1 MVYDTFMTLAIIIE
15 VILLG
20 IALSMDAFAVSV
32 TDGLIYTDLNKKKI
46 FAITGTF
53 AIMQA
58 LMPLIGYWLVE
69 LVVHFIGE
77 NKGTEVANVISL
89 VMAWT
94 AFSLLLIIGGKMII
108 ESIIDMKRKI
118 IKHHKTFSYKEVFIM
133 GIATSIDALA
143 TGFALKA
150 GISSNS
156 TIWLHVS
163 IILVITFAICL
174 AGILLAKQIHK
185 LLKGHHEIANLIGG
199 IILVGLAIWIV
210 LSYYFI

>member
-1 MVYDTFMTLAIIIE
+1 MFYDTSMSLAIIVE
-15 VILLG
+15 VVLLG

-32 TDGLIYTDLNKKKI
+32 TDGLIYTDLNKKKTL
-46 FAITGTF
+46 AIIGTF
-53 AIMQA
+53 AFMQA
-58 LMPLIGYWLVE
+58 LMPLIGYWIVE

-77 NKGTEVANVISL
+77 NKGAEVANIISL

-108 ESIIDMKRKI
+108 ESIINMKRKI
-118 IKHHKTFSYKEVFIM
+118 IKHLKTFSYKEVFLM

-150 GISSNS
+150 GISNN
-156 TIWLHVS
+156 TTVFLHVS
-163 IILVITFAICL
+163 IILIITFVICL
-174 AGILLAKQIHK
+174 VGILLAKQIHK

-210 LSYYFI
+210 LSYYFV